1 MTGLKKEGLLKNRND
16 QIEIIRK
23 KIIEELNPKLIYLF
37 GSYAKHREND
47 ESDIDVAVLCEEKIN
62 PVKLF
67 NLQLS
72 LGQLVDRD
80 VDLIDMSIIDIPF
93 KIEIISAR
101 YPLFQISEES
111 RCKFEMNTIS
121 QYGRFNEEREIIF
134 EKRLGLS
141 GGELWKLF

>member
-1 MTGLKKEGLLKNRND
+1 MKNRND
-16 QIEIIRK
+16 QIETVCK
-23 KIIEELNPKLIYLF
+23 KIIEELNPQLIYLF
-37 GSYAKHREND
+37 GSYAKNKEND
-47 ESDIDVAVLCEEKIN
+47 ESDIDVAVFCKEKID

-72 LGQLVDRD
+72 LGQLVNRD
-80 VDLIDMSIIDIPF
+80 VDLIDMADIDIPF
-93 KIEIISAR
+93 KIEIISAH
-101 YPLFQISEES
+101 YPLFELSSELRYE
-111 RCKFEMNTIS
+111 FEMNTIS

>member
-1 MTGLKKEGLLKNRND
+1 VLKNRND
-16 QIEIIRK
+16 QIETVCK
-23 KIIEELNPKLIYLF
+23 KIIEELNPQLIYLF
-37 GSYAKHREND
+37 GSYAKNKEND
-47 ESDIDVAVLCEEKIN
+47 ESDIDVAVFCKEKID

-72 LGQLVDRD
+72 LGQLVNRD
-80 VDLIDMSIIDIPF
+80 VDLIDMADIDIPF
-93 KIEIISAR
+93 KIEIISAH
-101 YPLFQISEES
+101 YPLFELSSELRYE
-111 RCKFEMNTIS
+111 FEMNTIS

>member
-1 MTGLKKEGLLKNRND
+1 MKNWNN
-16 QIEIIRK
+16 QIEIIRIN
-23 KIIEELNPKLIYLF
+23 IIKELNPKLIYLF
-37 GSYAKHREND
+37 GSYAKAKHRVND
-47 ESDIDVAVLCEEKIN
+47 ESDIDVAVLCEKKID

-80 VDLIDMSIIDIPF
+80 IDLIDMSIIDIPF

-101 YPLFQISEES
+101 YPLFQTSEES
-111 RCKFEMNTIS
+111 RYEFEMNTIS

-134 EKRLGLS
+134 EKRLGLF

>member
-1 MTGLKKEGLLKNRND
+1 LKNRND
-16 QIEIIRK
+16 QIETVCK
-23 KIIEELNPKLIYLF
+23 KIIEELNPQLIYLF
-37 GSYAKHREND
+37 GSYAKHKEND
-47 ESDIDVAVLCEEKIN
+47 ESDIDVAVFCKEKID

-72 LGQLVDRD
+72 LGQLVNRD
-80 VDLIDMSIIDIPF
+80 VDLIDMADIDIPF
-93 KIEIISAR
+93 KIEIISAH
-101 YPLFQISEES
+101 YPLFELSSELRYE
-111 RCKFEMNTIS
+111 FEMNTIS

>member
-1 MTGLKKEGLLKNRND
+1 LKNRND
-16 QIEIIRK
+16 QIETVCK
-23 KIIEELNPKLIYLF
+23 KIIEELNPQLIYLF
-37 GSYAKHREND
+37 GSYAKNKEND
-47 ESDIDVAVLCEEKIN
+47 ESDIDVAVFCKEKID

-72 LGQLVDRD
+72 LGQLVNRD
-80 VDLIDMSIIDIPF
+80 VDLIDMADIDIPF
-93 KIEIISAR
+93 KIEIISAH
-101 YPLFQISEES
+101 YPLFELSSELRYE
-111 RCKFEMNTIS
+111 FEMNTIS

>member
-1 MTGLKKEGLLKNRND
+1 MKNRND
-16 QIEIIRK
+16 QIETVCK
-23 KIIEELNPKLIYLF
+23 KIIEELNPQLIYLF
-37 GSYAKHREND
+37 GSYAKNKEND
-47 ESDIDVAVLCEEKIN
+47 ESDIDIAVFCKEKID

-72 LGQLVDRD
+72 LGQLVNRD
-80 VDLIDMSIIDIPF
+80 VDLIDMADIDIPF
-93 KIEIISAR
+93 KIEIISAH
-101 YPLFQISEES
+101 YPLFELSSELRYE
-111 RCKFEMNTIS
+111 FEMNTIS